1 MAIDKKTGKRKP
13 IGKAAKE
20 LEKSKKKIPKYEVN
34 YEEELKKQLFAD
46 ENKTQESNND
56 IDFYEDVREFH
67 HQKRDGEWDV
77 PLDEKIWYFD
87 PELSYEI
94 TGFRPINMTE
104 GLDFDPTLFNEAART
119 YEKKGSYTEFPIGS
133 KPYNDYWKEQMR
145 RCVEGYTVGKY
156 RITGD
161 HYFFLNF
168 YRMQTAN
175 LNNTKAV
182 TGRNESFPSFLSKQY
197 EFFHY
202 VEMCEYLGMDVCM
215 LKARGLGFS
224 EILAC
229 LGVRPFTTTRKFRSV
244 YTADSD
250 AHLNPTLTKV
260 WTQLNWLNTQTNGG
274 MKHLRQKIDNMYR
287 KRASMVNSQG
297 DEFGPMSEIEGI
309 VADNPGKVRG
319 DRTERLIFEEAG
331 SNKNLVTSWVQ
342 GDALVNLGG
351 VKVGIKLAGGTG
363 GDSGPALAGLAKMF
377 RDPMSYGI
385 LPYKNFYTRD
395 GRVQY
400 TGFFI
405 PAHEFSLRPEYLDNR
420 GVTDSVRFKKFYEDK
435 RAGMRGQDAIT
446 YAAENCFTPDEA
458 LLKQGDNIF
467 DSELISNQLTFM
479 ATSND
484 WPKPKPMGLMW
495 DRSGEKEYAAV
506 NAFPVS
512 NSKLLVLEEPQ
523 RLEDGS
529 VYKNLYVAGIDAID
543 QGKDNSAMDTDVSE
557 FCIVIKKRAFGMSPS
572 QYVAI
577 YKDRPRDI
585 QVAYDMAFKLLIW
598 YNARAVLEFTKIG
611 FQEFLKNKKR
621 GDLLME
627 RPEFATSN
635 RNKKRTTKRLIGIPA
650 TESVIN
656 HGLELIQIQ
665 LSEGWQDIYFEEMLY
680 QLLNYSY
687 EDKRKF
693 DIIAALICTEIGDE
707 ELMDIKPVKA
717 NAVSNQ
723 WQDIG
728 WYKNEKGYMQFGV
741 IPNKKLI

>member
-1 MAIDKKTGKRKP
+1 MAIDKSTGKRKP
-13 IGKAAKE
+13 IGKPLKE
-20 LEKSKKKIPKYEVN
+20 KQQKKVPKYEED
-34 YEEELKKQLFAD
+34 YETALKKQLFEEELKKK
-46 ENKTQESNND
+46 ETQEDSQG
-56 IDFYEDVREFH
+56 FYEETREFYH
-67 HQKRDGEWDV
+67 KKRDGDWDV
-77 PLDEKIWYFD
+77 PLNEQIRYFD
-87 PELSYEI
+87 PELSYEL
-94 TGFRPINMTE
+94 TGYRPINMFY
-104 GLDFDPTLFNEAART
+104 GLDFDPTEFTKAAQT
-119 YEKKGSYTEFPIGS
+119 YTKTGSYTEFPIGS
-133 KPYNDYWKEQMR
+133 KPYNDYWKEQMK

-175 LNNTKAV
+175 LGNIKAV
-182 TGRNESFPSFLSKQY
+182 TGRNESFPSFLAKQY

-202 VEMCEYLGMDVCM
+202 VEMCEYLGSDVCM

-229 LGVRPFTTTRKFRSV
+229 LGVRPFTTTRKFRTV

-287 KRASMVNSQG
+287 KRASMINSQG
-297 DEFGPMSEIEGI
+297 DEWGPMSEIEGI

-331 SNKNLVTSWVQ
+331 SNKNLITSWVQ

-377 RDPMSYGI
+377 RDPMSYNI

-405 PAHEFSLRPEYLDNR
+405 PAHEFSLRPEYLDKR
-420 GVTDSVRFKKFYEDK
+420 GVTNSVEFRKFYEQK
-435 RAGMRGQDAIT
+435 RAGMRGDDALT

-458 LLKQGDNIF
+458 LLKQGDNLF
-467 DSELISNQLTFM
+467 DAELISQQLTYL
-479 ATSND
+479 ATTKD
-484 WPKPKPMGLMW
+484 TPKPKPMGLIW
-495 DRSGEKEYAAV
+495 DRNAEKEHSKV
-506 NAFPVS
+506 QAFETK
-512 NSKLLVLEEPQ
+512 NSKLLVLEPPQ
-523 RLEDGS
+523 TLPDGS
-529 VYKNLYVAGIDAID
+529 VYKNLYICGIDAID
-543 QGKDNSAMDTDVSE
+543 QDKSNSAQDVDVSE
-557 FCIVIKKRAFGMSPS
+557 FCIVVKKRVFGMNEPI
-572 QYVAI
+572 YVAM
-577 YKDRPRDI
+577 YKERPQNI
-585 QVAYDMAFKLLIW
+585 ETAYDMAFKLLVW
-598 YNARAVLEFTKIG
+598 YNAKAVLEFTKIG
-611 FQEFLKNKKR
+611 FSKFLEKHKR
-621 GDLLME
+621 MDLLME
-627 RPEFATSN
+627 RPEFAVSTKN
-635 RNKKRTTKRLIGIPA
+635 RGRVTKRLVGIPS
-650 TESVIN
+650 TESVIT
-656 HGLELIQIQ
+656 HGLELIQIY
-665 LSEGWQDIYFEEMLY
+665 LNEGWQDIYFEEMLY

-693 DIIAALICTEIGDE
+693 DIIAAMVCAEIGDE
-707 ELMDIKPVKA
+707 QLMDIRPVKT
-717 NAVSNQ
+717 NTISNN
-723 WQDIG
+723 WKDIG

-741 IPNKKLI
+741 IPSKKLI